1 MVIKRTFAVIV
12 CILLMFYVVVQ
23 CQCHHQSDVYTYYC
37 KNIDFTFRI
46 LEKDTCDVLTLGEGD
61 SIYYAAPY
69 NGGYCGIEFFL
80 SIDSNVV
87 YLGPNFPTIYNK
99 VETYYQIKNI
109 PLSLEETDSY
119 APYENDKY
127 WGFFGGCDQGRYT
140 FGVMRGRKDY
150 GIIEPL
156 EWK

>member
-1 MVIKRTFAVIV
+1 MVIKRTFATIV
-12 CILLMFYVVVQ
+12 CILLIFYAIV
-23 CQCHHQSDVYTYYC
+23 QCHHQPDAYTYCC

-46 LEKDTCDVLTLGEGD
+46 LEKDTCDVLIFGDGD
-61 SIYYAAPY
+61 SIYYSAPY

-87 YLGPNFPTIYNK
+87 YLGPHFPTIYNK
-99 VETYYQIKNI
+99 AETYYKIKNI
-109 PLSLEETDSY
+109 PLSLEETDAY
-119 APYENDKY
+119 APYESDKY

-140 FGVMRGRKDY
+140 FGVMRGKNDC